1 MLKHLFGGGG
11 RARLGRLPALLVLLA
26 LSGAGLGAGLG
37 AAWAKPSGEATYAAA
52 HPKRAG
58 EVRVHFIDIGQ
69 GDSALIEGPTGKRVL
84 IDSGPSQSGAALKA
98 YLRAVGATELD
109 MMINTHPHAD
119 HIGNAAALLREM
131 TVRLVLDSGYAHP
144 IKQYR
149 DLLDAVEETKTPIR
163 IARRG
168 RAIDIGGGASLELLG
183 PEEPLIS
190 GSRSDPNSNSV
201 VFRLTFG
208 GQSALFTGDAEEET
222 EERLLKTPEKL
233 RAGLLK
239 VAHHGS
245 SHASSDRFL
254 DAVSPAAA
262 VVSCSERNRY
272 GHPAPETL
280 GRLERR
286 AVRHWVT
293 AQRGSLVAE
302 TDGRVWRLNGEEVGA
317 AAPVKGAAAPV
328 KGEAVKAAPPAPER
342 AAPPQVADGR
352 VNVNTASEHE
362 LNALPGIGPALAKRI
377 VEERAAGGAF
387 SSAGDL
393 RRVRGIGP
401 KTIEKLTPLVRF

>member
-1 MLKHLFGGGG
+1 MRTSRFNEALS
-11 RARLGRLPALLVLLA
+11 ARLSLA
-26 LSGAGLGAGLG
+26 LSQVVLCGVLGITGE
-37 AAWAKPSGEATYAAA
+37 AWAKPSGEAAYAAA
-52 HPKRAG
+52 HPKREG

-84 IDSGPSQSGAALKA
+84 IDSGPSQSGGALKA

-119 HIGNAAALLREM
+119 HIGNAAALVREM
-131 TVRLVLDSGYAHP
+131 TVRLVLDSGFAHP

-168 RAIDIGGGASLELLG
+168 RSIDIGGGASLELLG

-222 EERLLKTPEKL
+222 EERLLKTPERL

-245 SHASSDRFL
+245 RHASGDHFL
-254 DAVSPAAA
+254 DAVSPVAA
-262 VVSCSERNRY
+262 VISCSDRNRY

-286 AVRHWVT
+286 GVRHWVT
-293 AQRGSLVAE
+293 ALSGSLVAE
-302 TDGRVWRLNGEEVGA
+302 TDGRVWRLNGEVVGGA
-317 AAPVKGAAAPV
+317 SARAGQAAHTQAAHTQAAPKQQ
-328 KGEAVKAAPPAPER
+328 PPKQAS
-342 AAPPQVADGR
+342 AADGR
-352 VNVNTASEHE
+352 VNINTATAGE
-362 LNALPGIGPALAKRI
+362 LQALPGIGATLAQRI
-377 VEERAAGGAF
+377 LEERASGGPF
-387 SSAGDL
+387 SSAQDL
-393 RRVRGIGP
+393 RRVRGVGP
-401 KTIEKLTPLVRF
+401 KTIEKLAPLIRF

>member
-1 MLKHLFGGGG
+1 MRSLFDQWFLFKERRAQACLGVRLG
-11 RARLGRLPALLVLLA
+11 ARLGARLWALLCPALLCWALA
-26 LSGAGLGAGLG
+26 PLAGEAS
-37 AAWAKPSGEATYAAA
+37 AKPSGEATYAAA
-52 HPKRAG
+52 HPKREG

-119 HIGNAAALLREM
+119 HIGNAAALIREM
-131 TVRLVLDSGYAHP
+131 TVRLVLDSGFAHP
-144 IKQYR
+144 IKPYQ

-168 RAIDIGGGASLELLG
+168 RSIDIGGGASLELLG

-222 EERLLKTPEKL
+222 EERLLKSPEKL

-245 SHASSDRFL
+245 RHASGDHFL
-254 DAVSPAAA
+254 DAVSPVAA
-262 VVSCSERNRY
+262 VISCSERNRY

-286 AVRHWVT
+286 GVRHWVT
-293 AQRGSLVAE
+293 ALGGSVVAE
-302 TDGRVWRLNGEEVGA
+302 TDGR
-317 AAPVKGAAAPV
+317 
-328 KGEAVKAAPPAPER
+328 
-342 AAPPQVADGR
+342 
-352 VNVNTASEHE
+352 
-362 LNALPGIGPALAKRI
+362 
-377 VEERAAGGAF
+377 GGA
-387 SSAGDL
+387 
-393 RRVRGIGP
+393 
-401 KTIEKLTPLVRF
+401 